1 MVKGIEKFREY
12 FSDYAGQY
20 VFIGG
25 TACDLILGTRDV
37 DFRVTKDLDIVLAM
51 EALDENFVRQF
62 ISFIKD
68 GGYRHIKKG
77 TAENQF
83 YRFESPED
91 RSFPVMIE
99 LFSRKPDYLNTID
112 RNLGP
117 IHVSDD
123 VISLS
128 AILLDKEYYEL
139 IRNGMITID
148 GMTVL
153 DIEYLILFKMKAW
166 VDLTARKASGERIDS
181 RDIKKHRNDVIRL
194 ASVMDAATTLSI
206 SDEIRADVQKYLEE
220 TESVPADMK
229 SLGLRGISYAE
240 TVARIR
246 NCYGM

>member
-1 MVKGIEKFREY
+1 M
-12 FSDYAGQY
+12 
-20 VFIGG
+20 
-25 TACDLILGTRDV
+25 
-37 DFRVTKDLDIVLAM
+37 
-51 EALDENFVRQF
+51 
-62 ISFIKD
+62 
-68 GGYRHIKKG
+68 
-77 TAENQF
+77 
-83 YRFESPED
+83 
-91 RSFPVMIE
+91 
-99 LFSRKPDYLNTID
+99 NTID